1 MGLIGDNCVTCRYA
15 AQNDKGLSGGWWR
28 FWAEVF
34 WLLAYSTENGAD
46 LPRRGRTTGEQPLG
60 LHWRW
65 HRWEFR
71 AGRWRMVRGTVGV
84 SFEVERGEAMSLSQW
99 RTCNLLYSTVLSE
112 RKLVSGGRCR
122 LTHCS
127 LRGEMMTKRAMS
139 GQGPGLPV

>member
-84 SFEVERGEAMSLSQW
+84 SFEVERGAMSLSV
-99 RTCNLLYSTVLSE
+99 TVQCD
-112 RKLVSGGRCR
+112 RWR